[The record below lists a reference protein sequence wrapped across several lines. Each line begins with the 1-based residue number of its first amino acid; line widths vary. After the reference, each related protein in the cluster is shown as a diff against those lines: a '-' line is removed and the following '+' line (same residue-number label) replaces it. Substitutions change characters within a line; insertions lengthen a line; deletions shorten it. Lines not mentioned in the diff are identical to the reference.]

1 MGAAL
6 NTLIELLLYVAAC
19 TGAFLLFRG
28 VWSDAWGW
36 VRRTYYGVGHRQML
50 RVSEGFRTH
59 KRNGKPETIVTR
71 IHDHLDMLLVSTLK
85 QPSVYAVSRF
95 VMGSVVAAG
104 VLFAVLTAA
113 LHNLAFGGMTG
124 LVVLFLPYAFLH
136 VRRYHLSIN
145 NSYTIAALIDT
156 LVPEYRKQ
164 NGSMIHALKA
174 TVDPLPKGAL
184 RRAVARLTD
193 RLADHVTP
201 EEARTA
207 LSRFTAQLGT
217 TWAIQ
222 VANDIEHAVVDGV
235 DVEYSLA
242 MTHRELK
249 DVEKARKGQKLAR
262 MDSLLVATLPFIM
275 WPLLMGMFYAS
286 LTRNILYYQFF
297 TPSGLRWAVLTLLC
311 TLSGFVIGIVFYRPK
326 QDI

>member
-1 MGAAL
+1 MDAAL
-6 NTLIELLLYVAAC
+6 NTLFELFFYIAAC
-19 TGAFLLFRG
+19 VGAYLLFQG
-28 VWSDAWGW
+28 VWSDARNWM
-36 VRRTYYGVGHRQML
+36 RRTYYGVGHRQML
-50 RVSEGFRTH
+50 RVSEGFRAN
-59 KRNGKPETIVTR
+59 KRSGKPTTVLTR
-71 IHDHLDMLLVSTLK
+71 IHDHLEMLLVSTRK
-85 QPSVYAVSRF
+85 KPSVYAVSRL
-95 VMGSVVAAG
+95 VMGSMVTSGVVLALLTATLHNLGFGIMTALG
-104 VLFAVLTAA
+104 VLFT
-113 LHNLAFGGMTG
+113 
-124 LVVLFLPYAFLH
+124 PYAFLH
-136 VRRYHLSIN
+136 VRRYHLSIH

-174 TVDPLPKGAL
+174 TVDQLPKGAL

-286 LTRNILYYQFF
+286 LTRNILYYQFE